1 MNKKVKLLEEEYEL
15 VRVVGATA
23 IVEKDGKRLSVAA
36 SVLEDVKEEPKK
48 KAAKKPTRKNA
59 KKK

>member
-23 IVEKDGKRLSVAA
+23 IIEKDGKRLSVAA
-36 SVLEDVKEEPKK
+36 SVLKEVKEEPQK